1 MVVCTATKPSETRQL
16 PAMMKEPPELI
27 DNRAN
32 PEPGDP
38 VDEGGVAEEDREEGE
53 IVDEFELIISSE
65 DEEFKL
71 RARIQQLEENNKDV
85 ERMDMLSAN
94 LAHEYNYPNPE
105 PRLPSYRQKSPVLI
119 LSDVSSQSEDE
130 FEAQRKYR
138 KHKLRRVE
146 LGKRHHS
153 SLLSDYRR
161 NPFARRHKQL
171 PPPPPVTTQRR
182 RQTYHHHQQPSHQQH
197 RHQQHYTL
205 EDSLESDGELGE
217 YDMNEDNEDDEI
229 DLQRLKLSRDKL
241 RVALAREDGRD
252 FVSQYKNSLRERL
265 QYRMHKSPSPPHRKK
280 YQQEE
285 ELPLPP
291 LQALSDDGEEEPE
304 QEEQNDEDPAELKLR
319 LIALKSAILKKH
331 LARKK
336 RDAERAYSP
345 TDMINRVHPAI
356 SNDDIDDLM
365 EISPAASPEREQSPP
380 RYSTDYAVDTKPVD
394 MELAE
399 TDSDD
404 QNKDVWI
411 PWSNNWNSM
420 DNAGGSW
427 RCFYPNNL
435 PPVSMPIVIDD
446 ENEEDMKMD
455 DRIRR
460 ENMAYFDDEEIPPP
474 PPPFHIPQMHLEDE
488 DARDAMHLVDQHSNH
503 SSITEM
509 QSVSM
514 ENSQTHLRS
523 LDRSQPD
530 SSDDEAGALRA
541 ILLSNLRSCKPPPP
555 PPTTSPHVASCFV
568 SAPVPAAVLDS
579 ITSPVSAPALAPV
592 PVPPPSPVSAP
603 VSGSAP
609 GPVAQLKEESNQEND
624 SDDPEALRLLLLSS
638 IAGKKRASGS
648 KSKTGLSPEILKN
661 AVRRFQTTELSIKDE
676 DESQDQQPILEDS
689 TKLEESTKIE
699 ESTKLEAENE
709 IINEPVVE
717 PIQLE
722 AAPIHKEPMES
733 PQPVTKLAIQVK
745 QQTSPSTKIIKIIKP
760 NKVINKKTTTK
771 RKLPTNEVSGSDLS
785 VKRPTT
791 LMIKEPSAPLHSQT
805 VITSST
811 RLITTVDPASIKVN
825 KLIISLAE
833 ESAASDDDLELSS
846 SFAYAN
852 TDIASPLS
860 LAMGSF
866 SGSTTRSNTPIS
878 EIAETAPSANN
889 NLRRTVINE
898 YFEKKI
904 DDFLKQARSKAPVSN
919 SPEAEPEKIPEKP
932 KVEEK
937 QPTIIPTPK
946 APPAKTTPVAVR
958 HLPVASQKEYLRLI
972 ERMQMLEQKK
982 VRAPKSAAP
991 APKSKVPT
999 LEKPSPN
1006 NSSSPTTAKVVH
1018 NPASATITI
1027 KATSESENPLVKDT
1041 DSKSPKPKAKLN
1053 QPSKESR
1060 LKAFE
1065 NSFIKIG
1072 GSMLV
1077 NLDKSLQMVEEAKKS
1092 KAIRLRCSQRL
1103 KELYAEMQTVKHAVK
1118 QEELKLA
1125 RIQPEIQASHEI
1137 IISLKQKRHKL
1148 YTAAMDLGRGLRGAD
1163 YRLLDEGKVAITSKS
1178 TQLTKEIRLYN
1189 SIVKY
1194 EDLKKLTDARDS
1206 HPNTVIEM
1214 ESKTN
1219 PNEGPKDVKVLNPQ
1233 DPTASEPTQPATQPE
1248 IGKQPETETEPA
1260 IGSQPEK
1267 ETETPDDQAQ
1277 DKPKSVS
1284 IKTSAPYTV
1293 TTMRELREE
1302 QANELHR
1309 DGYLGAYQTPMSRNY
1324 NSHLDV
1330 HATICPFD
1338 LMGRC
1343 EDADCSYLHLARP
1356 DFQNEL
1362 PKTNLSLNN

>member
-1 MVVCTATKPSETRQL
+1 MVVCTATMPPETRQL
-16 PAMMKEPPELI
+16 PAMKKEPPKLM
-27 DNRAN
+27 DNAAK

-38 VDEGGVAEEDREEGE
+38 VDGGE
-53 IVDEFELIISSE
+53 VDEFELIISSE

-94 LAHEYNYPNPE
+94 LHQYNYPNPE
-105 PRLPSYRQKSPVLI
+105 PRLPSYRQKSPYLI

-138 KHKLRRVE
+138 KHKLRRM
-146 LGKRHHS
+146 GKKHHIS
-153 SLLSDYRR
+153 MFSDYRR
-161 NPFARRHKQL
+161 NPFARRQKQ
-171 PPPPPVTTQRR
+171 PSPPPPVTTQRR
-182 RQTYHHHQQPSHQQH
+182 RQIHHHHQQPNHHQH
-197 RHQQHYTL
+197 RHQQHYTID
-205 EDSLESDGELGE
+205 DSLDSVTEGELGE
-217 YDMNEDNEDDEI
+217 YDMNEDNEDDEL
-229 DLQRLKLSRDKL
+229 DLQRLKLTRDKL
-241 RVALAREDGRD
+241 RLALALEDGRD

-265 QYRMHKSPSPPHRKK
+265 QYRMHKSPSPPLRKK
-280 YQQEE
+280 YPQEE
-285 ELPLPP
+285 ELPLPS
-291 LQALSDDGEEEPE
+291 LQPLSDEGEEEPE
-304 QEEQNDEDPAELKLR
+304 PEQQQGEDPAELKLR

-345 TDMINRVHPAI
+345 TDMINRVHP
-356 SNDDIDDLM
+356 SVLNDDIDDLM
-365 EISPAASPEREQSPP
+365 EISPAASPERKPSAP
-380 RYSTDYAVDTKPVD
+380 RFSTDYAVDTKPVD

-404 QNKDVWI
+404 QHKEVWF

-420 DNAGGSW
+420 EDAGGSW

-446 ENEEDMKMD
+446 ENEEDLRMA
-455 DRIRR
+455 DRIGG
-460 ENMAYFDDEEIPPP
+460 ENRNYLDDDDDEIPPP

-488 DARDAMHLVDQHSNH
+488 DARDALHLVDHHSNH

-509 QSVSM
+509 QTVSM
-514 ENSQTHLRS
+514 ENSQSHMKS
-523 LDRSQPD
+523 LDQSQPD
-530 SSDDEAGALRA
+530 SSEDEAGALRA

-555 PPTTSPHVASCFV
+555 PPTV
-568 SAPVPAAVLDS
+568 PVPAA
-579 ITSPVSAPALAPV
+579 PVVAPALDLV
-592 PVPPPSPVSAP
+592 PDPYPSPVSTSVPAREP
-603 VSGSAP
+603 R
-609 GPVAQLKEESNQEND
+609 PVALLKEESNQEND
-624 SDDPEALRLLLLSS
+624 SDDPEELRLLLLSS
-638 IAGKKRASGS
+638 IAGKKRDRGS
-648 KSKTGLSPEILKN
+648 KSKSAVSPEILKN
-661 AVRRFQTTELSIKDE
+661 AVRRFQSTELSIKYE
-676 DESQDQQPILEDS
+676 DQSQDQQPIQEDR
-689 TKLEESTKIE
+689 TKLEESTTQE
-699 ESTKLEAENE
+699 EQKLEIRTKFEETTKFDAEKE
-709 IINEPVVE
+709 IINETAVE
-717 PIQLE
+717 SIQLE
-722 AAPIHKEPMES
+722 GEATRKESVEP
-733 PQPVTKLAIQVK
+733 PQPGTKLAVQAK
-745 QQTSPSTKIIKIIKP
+745 KPTSPCTKIIKIIKP
-760 NKVINKKTTTK
+760 NKVINKKATTK
-771 RKLPTNEVSGSDLS
+771 RKLPINEISGSGLS

-791 LMIKEPSAPLHSQT
+791 LMIKEPSAPLHSRT

-833 ESAASDDDLELSS
+833 ESAASDDELEMSS

-878 EIAETAPSANN
+878 EIVESASNANN

-904 DDFLKQARSKAPVSN
+904 DDFLKQARSKAPVTN
-919 SPEAEPEKIPEKP
+919 SPEAAPENVLEKP

-937 QPTIIPTPK
+937 QATIITTPK
-946 APPAKTTPVAVR
+946 AQPAKTTPVAVR

-982 VRAPKSAAP
+982 VRTANPVAP
-991 APKSKVPT
+991 AAKSKAPT
-999 LEKPSPN
+999 VEKPSPKN
-1006 NSSSPTTAKVVH
+1006 ISTPITAKVMH
-1018 NPASATITI
+1018 NPASAASSAITI
-1027 KATSESENPLVKDT
+1027 KATSGVEKAQVKNAV
-1041 DSKSPKPKAKLN
+1041 SKSPKTKAKLS

-1077 NLDKSLQMVEEAKKS
+1077 NLDKSLEMVEEAKKS
-1092 KAIRLRCSQRL
+1092 KAIRLRGSQRL
-1103 KELYAEMQTVKHAVK
+1103 KELYAEMQTVKQAVK

-1137 IISLKQKRHKL
+1137 IISLNQKRHKL

-1163 YRLLDEGKVAITSKS
+1163 YRLLDEGKVAITSKT

-1189 SIVKY
+1189 SIVKF
-1194 EDLKKLTDARDS
+1194 EDLKKLTDAKES
-1206 HPNTVIEM
+1206 QKNTVIEM
-1214 ESKTN
+1214 ESTTN
-1219 PNEGPKDVKVLNPQ
+1219 PPEAPRETKEPNPQ
-1233 DPTASEPTQPATQPE
+1233 EPAVSEATQPATGAA
-1248 IGKQPETETEPA
+1248 IGEPTEAETAPA

-1267 ETETPDDQAQ
+1267 ETETPDDQAV
-1277 DKPKSVS
+1277 DRPNEVP
-1284 IKTSAPYTV
+1284 IITSSPYTV

-1302 QANELHR
+1302 TGNELR
-1309 DGYLGAYQTPMSRNY
+1309 GKSYLSAYQTPMSRNY
-1324 NSHLDV
+1324 NSTLDV

-1356 DFQNEL
+1356 DF
-1362 PKTNLSLNN
+1362 

>member
-1 MVVCTATKPSETRQL
+1 MVVCTATMPAETRQV
-16 PAMMKEPPELI
+16 PAMKRELM
-27 DNRAN
+27 DSPAN

-38 VDEGGVAEEDREEGE
+38 GDGGGVAEEDREEGE

-94 LAHEYNYPNPE
+94 LAHQYNYPNPG
-105 PRLPSYRQKSPVLI
+105 PRLPSYQQKSPVFT

-130 FEAQRKYR
+130 FETQRKYR
-138 KHKLRRVE
+138 RHKLRRSD
-146 LGKRHHS
+146 LRKRHHHQ
-153 SLLSDYRR
+153 SLPGDYRR
-161 NPFARRHKQL
+161 NPFARRHKQSS
-171 PPPPPVTTQRR
+171 PPPPVTTQRR
-182 RQTYHHHQQPSHQQH
+182 RQNYHHHQQPNHHQH
-197 RHQQHYTL
+197 RQQQQHYAV
-205 EDSLESDGELGE
+205 EDSLDSGTDGELGE
-217 YDMNEDNEDDEI
+217 YDLNEDNEDDEI

-241 RVALAREDGRD
+241 RVALAREEGRD

-265 QYRMHKSPSPPHRKK
+265 QYRMRKSPSPTRRNEFPP
-280 YQQEE
+280 EVD
-285 ELPLPP
+285 LPLPP
-291 LQALSDDGEEEPE
+291 LQPLSDGGEEEPE
-304 QEEQNDEDPAELKLR
+304 PEQPQSEDPAELKLR

-356 SNDDIDDLM
+356 SNDDDIDDLM

-380 RYSTDYAVDTKPVD
+380 RYSIDYAVDTKPVD
-394 MELAE
+394 MDLAE

-404 QNKDVWI
+404 QHKDVWNS
-411 PWSNNWNSM
+411 WSNNWNSM

-435 PPVSMPIVIDD
+435 PPVSVPIVID
-446 ENEEDMKMD
+446 EE
-455 DRIRR
+455 RR
-460 ENMAYFDDEEIPPP
+460 ENRVYRDDDDEVPPP
-474 PPPFHIPQMHLEDE
+474 PPPFHIPHMHLEDE
-488 DARDAMHLVDQHSNH
+488 DARDAMHLVDQHSNQ
-503 SSITEM
+503 SFNTEM

-514 ENSQTHLRS
+514 ENSQTHMKS

-541 ILLSNLRSCKPPPP
+541 ILLSNLRATKPPPP
-555 PPTTSPHVASCFV
+555 PPPTSPPHVVPPFV
-568 SAPVPAAVLDS
+568 F
-579 ITSPVSAPALAPV
+579 APV
-592 PVPPPSPVSAP
+592 PVPAPSAVPITASVPVLVSVPVSSPVPTP
-603 VSGSAP
+603 VP
-609 GPVAQLKEESNQEND
+609 GPVAQLREESNQEND
-624 SDDPEALRLLLLSS
+624 SDDPEELRSLLLSS

-648 KSKTGLSPEILKN
+648 QLKSGLSPEILKN
-661 AVRRFQTTELSIKDE
+661 AVRRFQPMESSIKDE
-676 DESQDQQPILEDS
+676 EEYQDQQPILE
-689 TKLEESTKIE
+689 
-699 ESTKLEAENE
+699 ESTKLETEKE
-709 IINEPVVE
+709 IINEPVV
-717 PIQLE
+717 LE
-722 AAPIHKEPMES
+722 AIPVLKESVES
-733 PQPVTKLAIQVK
+733 SQSVAKLTIQVK
-745 QQTSPSTKIIKIIKP
+745 KPTSPSTKIIKIVKP

-771 RKLPTNEVSGSDLS
+771 RKLPTTEISGSGLS
-785 VKRPTT
+785 IKRPTT
-791 LMIKEPSAPLHSQT
+791 LMIKEPSAPLHT
-805 VITSST
+805 KTAIASST

-825 KLIISLAE
+825 KLIINLAE
-833 ESAASDDDLELSS
+833 ESAASDDDLELSW

-878 EIAETAPSANN
+878 EIVDTAPNANH

-904 DDFLKQARSKAPVSN
+904 DDFLKQARSKATVSN
-919 SPEAEPEKIPEKP
+919 SPEAAPEKIPEKA
-932 KVEEK
+932 KDDEK
-937 QPTIIPTPK
+937 QPTIVITPK
-946 APPAKTTPVAVR
+946 TQPAKTTPVAVR
-958 HLPVASQKEYLRLI
+958 HLPVASQKEYLRLV

-982 VRAPKSAAP
+982 VRAAKTTVSVAKGKAP
-991 APKSKVPT
+991 AV
-999 LEKPSPN
+999 EKPSPKN
-1006 NSSSPTTAKVVH
+1006 NSPPVTAKVEQ
-1018 NPASATITI
+1018 NPLKTSLENETISTITHS
-1027 KATSESENPLVKDT
+1027 KATSACEKPEVKKV
-1041 DSKSPKPKAKLN
+1041 DSKSPKTKAKLN

-1065 NSFIKIG
+1065 NSFVKIG

-1092 KAIRLRCSQRL
+1092 KATRLRCSQRL
-1103 KELYAEMQTVKHAVK
+1103 KELYAEMQTVKQAVK

-1137 IISLKQKRHKL
+1137 IISLKQKRLKL
-1148 YTAAMDLGRGLRGAD
+1148 HTAAMDLGRGLRGAD
-1163 YRLLDEGKVAITSKS
+1163 YRLLDEGKAAITRKS

-1194 EDLKKLTDARDS
+1194 EDLKKLTDAEDS
-1206 HPNTVIEM
+1206 QPNTVIEM
-1214 ESKTN
+1214 EATTDQPEEPSEIKETN
-1219 PNEGPKDVKVLNPQ
+1219 TQ
-1233 DPTASEPTQPATQPE
+1233 DPAALEPTQPSTDPE
-1248 IGKQPETETEPA
+1248 TGIQPETETQPA
-1260 IGSQPEK
+1260 LEDQPEK
-1267 ETETPDDQAQ
+1267 ETETPDDQAR
-1277 DKPKSVS
+1277 DKTIGVP

-1293 TTMRELREE
+1293 TTMRELREDK
-1302 QANELHR
+1302 ANELHR
-1309 DGYLGAYQTPMSRNY
+1309 EGYLSAYQTPMSRNY

-1362 PKTNLSLNN
+1362 PKTDLSLNN

>member
-1 MVVCTATKPSETRQL
+1 MLVNLDKSLQMV
-16 PAMMKEPPELI
+16 
-27 DNRAN
+27 
-32 PEPGDP
+32 
-38 VDEGGVAEEDREEGE
+38 EEA
-53 IVDEFELIISSE
+53 
-65 DEEFKL
+65 K
-71 RARIQQLEENNKDV
+71 
-85 ERMDMLSAN
+85 
-94 LAHEYNYPNPE
+94 
-105 PRLPSYRQKSPVLI
+105 KSK
-119 LSDVSSQSEDE
+119 
-130 FEAQRKYR
+130 A
-138 KHKLRRVE
+138 
-146 LGKRHHS
+146 
-153 SLLSDYRR
+153 
-161 NPFARRHKQL
+161 
-171 PPPPPVTTQRR
+171 
-182 RQTYHHHQQPSHQQH
+182 HHQQPNHQQH

-217 YDMNEDNEDDEI
+217 YDMNEDNEDDGI

-304 QEEQNDEDPAELKLR
+304 QEEQQDEDPAELKLR

-380 RYSTDYAVDTKPVD
+380 RFSTDYAVDTKPVD

-460 ENMAYFDDEEIPPP
+460 ENMAYFDDDEIPPP

-555 PPTTSPHVASCFV
+555 PPPTTSPHVASCLV
-568 SAPVPAAVLDS
+568 SAPVPAAVPDS

-592 PVPPPSPVSAP
+592 PVPPPSPVPAP
-603 VSGSAP
+603 VSGSVP

-648 KSKTGLSPEILKN
+648 KSKSGLSPEILKN

-946 APPAKTTPVAVR
+946 APPAKTTPVVS
-958 HLPVASQKEYLRLI
+958 LGLI
-972 ERMQMLEQKK
+972 FF
-982 VRAPKSAAP
+982 PY
-991 APKSKVPT
+991 
-999 LEKPSPN
+999 
-1006 NSSSPTTAKVVH
+1006 AKYI
-1018 NPASATITI
+1018 NRI
-1027 KATSESENPLVKDT
+1027 
-1041 DSKSPKPKAKLN
+1041 
-1053 QPSKESR
+1053 
-1060 LKAFE
+1060 
-1065 NSFIKIG
+1065 
-1072 GSMLV
+1072 
-1077 NLDKSLQMVEEAKKS
+1077 NLL
-1092 KAIRLRCSQRL
+1092 
-1103 KELYAEMQTVKHAVK
+1103 
-1118 QEELKLA
+1118 
-1125 RIQPEIQASHEI
+1125 
-1137 IISLKQKRHKL
+1137 
-1148 YTAAMDLGRGLRGAD
+1148 
-1163 YRLLDEGKVAITSKS
+1163 
-1178 TQLTKEIRLYN
+1178 
-1189 SIVKY
+1189 
-1194 EDLKKLTDARDS
+1194 
-1206 HPNTVIEM
+1206 
-1214 ESKTN
+1214 
-1219 PNEGPKDVKVLNPQ
+1219 
-1233 DPTASEPTQPATQPE
+1233 
-1248 IGKQPETETEPA
+1248 
-1260 IGSQPEK
+1260 
-1267 ETETPDDQAQ
+1267 
-1277 DKPKSVS
+1277 
-1284 IKTSAPYTV
+1284 
-1293 TTMRELREE
+1293 
-1302 QANELHR
+1302 
-1309 DGYLGAYQTPMSRNY
+1309 
-1324 NSHLDV
+1324 
-1330 HATICPFD
+1330 
-1338 LMGRC
+1338 
-1343 EDADCSYLHLARP
+1343 
-1356 DFQNEL
+1356 
-1362 PKTNLSLNN
+1362 